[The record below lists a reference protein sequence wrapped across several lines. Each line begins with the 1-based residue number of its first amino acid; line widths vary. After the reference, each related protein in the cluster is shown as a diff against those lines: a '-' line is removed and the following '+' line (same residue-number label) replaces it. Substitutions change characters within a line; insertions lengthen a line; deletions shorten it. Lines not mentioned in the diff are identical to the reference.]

1 MSKSKIL
8 FQLSGSIACFKA
20 CQLLSRLVQE
30 GYDVEVVATKAALS
44 FVGEATL
51 EGLTGKRV
59 HSDTFAPGE
68 YMNHIHLIRW
78 ADLAI
83 VCPATANTLAK
94 MAAGIGDDL
103 LTTLFLAHDFKKPYL
118 IAPAM
123 NTQMMIHPATQNA
136 MTRLREW
143 GVEILNAGS
152 GSLACG
158 EFGEGRLPEPD
169 DILREIKNKL
179 GTVTAHSSV
188 STVKAQSPGGK
199 PMRVL
204 ITSGGT
210 RELIDGVRSLANT
223 STGRTGSLLAEYF
236 SNRGHD
242 VTFLAAQD
250 SVKPSN
256 ENLRTLSFISFQDL
270 RETLKKEL
278 ANTNYDTVI
287 HAAAVSDYR
296 VDSIDSSGKKMAI
309 GQDSKIES
317 GDDLTLHLKRQP
329 KIVDELRSMSK
340 NKLLKIV
347 AFKLTNSLD
356 AKDRLTAVRKLAQH
370 AHPDFIVHNDLH
382 EIDSSGKHLAG
393 IFAGTPSGEL
403 REIASAKTKMELAQK
418 LERCLIDSPEHGSER
433 TL

>member
-1 MSKSKIL
+1 MSKNKIL
-8 FQLSGSIACFKA
+8 LQLSGSIACFKA
-20 CQLLSRLVQE
+20 CALLSRLVQE

-51 EGLTGKRV
+51 EGLTGKKV

-68 YMNHIHLIRW
+68 YMNHIHLMRW

-94 MAAGIGDDL
+94 MAAGIADDL

-118 IAPAM
+118 VAPAM
-123 NTQMMIHPATQNA
+123 NTQMMIHPATQA
-136 MTRLREW
+136 ALFRLREW
-143 GVEILNAGS
+143 GVDILNAGS
-152 GSLACG
+152 GPLACG
-158 EFGEGRLPEPD
+158 EFGGGRLLEPD
-169 DILREIKNKL
+169 EILKEIRAKL
-179 GTVTAHSSV
+179 GDKTSSV
-188 STVKAQSPGGK
+188 SAHETKSATGAK

-210 RELIDGVRSLANT
+210 REAIDGVRSIANT
-223 STGRTGSLLAEYF
+223 STGRTGSQLAEYF
-236 SNRGHD
+236 SSRGHQ
-242 VTFLAAQD
+242 VTLLSAQE
-250 SVKPSN
+250 SVQPKSAPSN
-256 ENLRTLSFISFQDL
+256 LRGLSFVSFQDL

-296 VDSIDSSGKKMAI
+296 VESIDSSGKTMKP
-309 GQDSKIES
+309 GPDSKIEA

-340 NKLLKIV
+340 NKSLKVI

-356 AKDRLTAVRKLAQH
+356 ARERATAIRKLAQH

-382 EIDSSGKHLAG
+382 EIETGGRHIAKILTGGSSDE
-393 IFAGTPSGEL
+393 PV
-403 REIASAKTKMELAQK
+403 EIARAMNKTELAQE
-418 LERCLIDSPEHGSER
+418 LERCLTER
-433 TL
+433 NL